1 VRQLL
6 VSVGS
11 LVATESNNDRRQP
24 KKVQL
29 AEGKELRKGAVKISA
44 VFSNKK
50 SAFDAPLILR
60 NVSQE
65 IRRRLALSH
74 NVEHIKMAIRVSTCE
89 NSKT

>member
-1 VRQLL
+1 MTADNPKRCSWRKERNCEKEQLKFPL
-6 VSVGS
+6 F
-11 LVATESNNDRRQP
+11 
-24 KKVQL
+24 
-29 AEGKELRKGAVKISA
+29 
-44 VFSNKK
+44 FSNKK